1 MNYTAELKK
10 YLTINSGFSLTTGVG
25 MLFFSNALNAFFNIE
40 NAYVFPVIGLNL
52 IGFAIFVG
60 YVSSKQLTNK
70 MLVNLISGLDGFWV
84 LGSFIIILFGLFDL
98 SQNGNILI
106 GIVAVWIGFLGYKQ
120 FVNNK

>member
-10 YLTINSGFSLTTGVG
+10 HLTINSGFSLTTGLG

-70 MLVNLISGLDGFWV
+70 MLVNLISGLDGLWV

>member
-10 YLTINSGFSLTTGVG
+10 YLTINSGFSLTTGLG

-70 MLVNLISGLDGFWV
+70 MLVNLISGLDGLWV